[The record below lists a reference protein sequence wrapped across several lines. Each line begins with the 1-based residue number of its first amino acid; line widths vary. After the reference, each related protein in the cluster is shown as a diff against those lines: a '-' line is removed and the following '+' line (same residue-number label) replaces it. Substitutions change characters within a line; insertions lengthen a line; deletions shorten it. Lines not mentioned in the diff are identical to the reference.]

1 MKAIQIVIKG
11 DERSEEYAEMSRK
24 SFQRA
29 IDDGYIDSIET
40 FDAITPES
48 ENFQEHVDKYT
59 WSKSL
64 MTLDLN
70 SPNTKDDHSPSE
82 KAGMCS
88 HWELMRQQG
97 ESDEKFWIMEH
108 DTYLIEE
115 RYEAFKL
122 LSEYSENTLYANIG
136 LFMGMYCMDKGFA
149 HWSQHM
155 LTSNEFP
162 INCGPY
168 CVLQRLFRTYST
180 DWLARPEINYYG
192 IRNTALHPWSG
203 CDTIGVGRDIGTYFN
218 LPDHNRA
225 GIPTPTTQLISKR
238 LSVTQD
244 HHGYKDTHIQ
254 EPWTRHKFFKVID

>member
-1 MKAIQIVIKG
+1 MKAIQIVMKG
-11 DERSEEYAEMSRK
+11 NERSEEYAYLSQR

-40 FDAITPES
+40 FDAITPEIPD
-48 ENFQEHVDKYT
+48 FQEHVDKYT

-64 MTLDLN
+64 MLADTLGQN
-70 SPNTKDDHSPSE
+70 PDDHSPTE

-108 DTYLIEE
+108 DTWLLEE
-115 RYEAFKL
+115 RYESFKL
-122 LSEYSENTLYANIG
+122 LSEYAENTLYANIG
-136 LFMGMYCMDKGFA
+136 LFMGMYCMDKSFA
-149 HWSQHM
+149 HWGHYM
-155 LTSNEFP
+155 LTQKDFP

-168 CVLQRLFRTYST
+168 CVLQRLFRTFT
-180 DWLARPEINYYG
+180 TRHLELPEINYYG
-192 IRNTALHPWSG
+192 IRNTALHPWTG
-203 CDTIGVGRDIGTYFN
+203 CDTIGVGRDIGVYFN
-218 LPDHNRA
+218 KRDKHKT

-238 LSVTQD
+238 LSVTQE
-244 HHGYKDTHIQ
+244 HHGYSDKNQD

>member
-1 MKAIQIVIKG
+1 MKAIQIVMKG
-11 DERSEEYAEMSRK
+11 NERSEEYAYLSQR

-40 FDAITPES
+40 FDAITPEIPD
-48 ENFQEHVDKYT
+48 FQEHVDKYT

-70 SPNTKDDHSPSE
+70 SGKDKDDHSPSE

-108 DTYLIEE
+108 DTWLLEE
-115 RYEAFKL
+115 RYESFKL
-122 LSEYSENTLYANIG
+122 LSEYAENTLYANIG
-136 LFMGMYCMDKGFA
+136 LFMGMYCMDKSFA
-149 HWSQHM
+149 HWGHYM
-155 LTSNEFP
+155 LTQKDFP

-168 CVLQRLFRTYST
+168 CVLQRLFRTFT
-180 DWLARPEINYYG
+180 TKHLELPEIDYYG
-192 IRNTALHPWSG
+192 IRNTSLHPWNE
-203 CDTIGVGRDIGTYFN
+203 CDTIGVGRDIGVYFN
-218 LPDHNRA
+218 KRDKHKT

-238 LSVTQD
+238 LSVTQE
-244 HHGYKDTHIQ
+244 HHGYKDIQQQ